1 MLAWLCVSSV
11 AKECGSTR
19 RGGEYFFHTL
29 SIPNN
34 FCKWKFLVRWNLG
47 LPNRGRETGWAGWS
61 FASFQ
66 QKFVVSTLTYLII
79 VQDVIN
85 VQAGKFPGINK
96 RAGCNKA
103 VQVGIF
109 QESIVKK
116 TCRLEKFQKL
126 INVQDVIRPC
136 RLDFFK
142 KIIKRAA
149 CLFDTLE

>member
-1 MLAWLCVSSV
+1 M
-11 AKECGSTR
+11 
-19 RGGEYFFHTL
+19 
-29 SIPNN
+29 
-34 FCKWKFLVRWNLG
+34 
-47 LPNRGRETGWAGWS
+47 
-61 FASFQ
+61 
-66 QKFVVSTLTYLII
+66 
-79 VQDVIN
+79 QDVIN

-149 CLFDTLE
+149 CLLDRLEYTANISAVNFTAIGCVTFATVV

>member
-1 MLAWLCVSSV
+1 M
-11 AKECGSTR
+11 
-19 RGGEYFFHTL
+19 
-29 SIPNN
+29 
-34 FCKWKFLVRWNLG
+34 
-47 LPNRGRETGWAGWS
+47 
-61 FASFQ
+61 
-66 QKFVVSTLTYLII
+66 
-79 VQDVIN
+79 QDVIN

-116 TCRLEKFQKL
+116 ACRLEKFQKL

-149 CLFDTLE
+149 CLLDRLEYPLNRYILGSGAPGTSGVMG

>member
-1 MLAWLCVSSV
+1 M
-11 AKECGSTR
+11 R
-19 RGGEYFFHTL
+19 NTL
-29 SIPNN
+29 
-34 FCKWKFLVRWNLG
+34 V
-47 LPNRGRETGWAGWS
+47 
-61 FASFQ
+61 
-66 QKFVVSTLTYLII
+66 YLII

-149 CLFDTLE
+149 CLLDRLEYMISTQ

>member
-1 MLAWLCVSSV
+1 MMYVPTLA
-11 AKECGSTR
+11 
-19 RGGEYFFHTL
+19 
-29 SIPNN
+29 
-34 FCKWKFLVRWNLG
+34 
-47 LPNRGRETGWAGWS
+47 
-61 FASFQ
+61 
-66 QKFVVSTLTYLII
+66 YLII

-96 RAGCNKA
+96 RAGCNKT

-149 CLFDTLE
+149 CLLDRLEYLSSFISVITTRKTESVVVITDMKNRQILMFNFFSS

>member
-1 MLAWLCVSSV
+1 M
-11 AKECGSTR
+11 
-19 RGGEYFFHTL
+19 
-29 SIPNN
+29 
-34 FCKWKFLVRWNLG
+34 
-47 LPNRGRETGWAGWS
+47 
-61 FASFQ
+61 
-66 QKFVVSTLTYLII
+66 
-79 VQDVIN
+79 
-85 VQAGKFPGINK
+85 QAGKFPGINK

-149 CLFDTLE
+149 CLLDRLEYIGRIQSSLYF

>member
-1 MLAWLCVSSV
+1 MTSND
-11 AKECGSTR
+11 
-19 RGGEYFFHTL
+19 FHMICADLHLT
-29 SIPNN
+29 
-34 FCKWKFLVRWNLG
+34 
-47 LPNRGRETGWAGWS
+47 
-61 FASFQ
+61 
-66 QKFVVSTLTYLII
+66 TLTYLII

-116 TCRLEKFQKL
+116 TCRLENFQKL

-149 CLFDTLE
+149 CLLDRLEYVLRTIYLI

>member
-1 MLAWLCVSSV
+1 MQFMKYSTDKNLCKLNKIFKS
-11 AKECGSTR
+11 GSN
-19 RGGEYFFHTL
+19 
-29 SIPNN
+29 P
-34 FCKWKFLVRWNLG
+34 
-47 LPNRGRETGWAGWS
+47 
-61 FASFQ
+61 
-66 QKFVVSTLTYLII
+66 STLPYLII

-85 VQAGKFPGINK
+85 MQAGKFPGINK

-103 VQVGIF
+103 MQVGIF

-126 INVQDVIRPC
+126 INVQDVIRLC

-149 CLFDTLE
+149 CLLDRLEYISMYSHFSTFKQSNSYF

>member
-1 MLAWLCVSSV
+1 M
-11 AKECGSTR
+11 
-19 RGGEYFFHTL
+19 
-29 SIPNN
+29 
-34 FCKWKFLVRWNLG
+34 
-47 LPNRGRETGWAGWS
+47 
-61 FASFQ
+61 
-66 QKFVVSTLTYLII
+66 
-79 VQDVIN
+79 QDVIN

-149 CLFDTLE
+149 CLLDRLEYIGKVYCVMLNITCTFQTFD

>member
-1 MLAWLCVSSV
+1 MLQNVYNYTKITLECV
-11 AKECGSTR
+11 
-19 RGGEYFFHTL
+19 L
-29 SIPNN
+29 SIV
-34 FCKWKFLVRWNLG
+34 L
-47 LPNRGRETGWAGWS
+47 
-61 FASFQ
+61 
-66 QKFVVSTLTYLII
+66 TLTYLII

-126 INVQDVIRPC
+126 INVQDVIRLC

-149 CLFDTLE
+149 CLLDRLEYPPSWRKNFLLLLKGGIDQYPPSGQY

>member
-1 MLAWLCVSSV
+1 MVIACRNNLKRLKNSVLVQNLQLCM
-11 AKECGSTR
+11 G
-19 RGGEYFFHTL
+19 
-29 SIPNN
+29 
-34 FCKWKFLVRWNLG
+34 
-47 LPNRGRETGWAGWS
+47 
-61 FASFQ
+61 
-66 QKFVVSTLTYLII
+66 TLTYLII

-149 CLFDTLE
+149 CLLDRLE